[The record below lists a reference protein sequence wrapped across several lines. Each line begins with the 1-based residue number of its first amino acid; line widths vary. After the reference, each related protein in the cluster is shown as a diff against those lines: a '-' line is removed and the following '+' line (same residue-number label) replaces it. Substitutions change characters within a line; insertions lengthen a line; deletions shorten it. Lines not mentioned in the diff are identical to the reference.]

1 MTYYKFKPYNVARV
15 VIWSLFAILLLVVPL
30 VLPHLLASGSDGGCR
45 QSHSKVHGV
54 FDATFAPV

>member
-30 VLPHLLASGSDGGCR
+30 VFTSQLSATMLAQMGIAIIACLS
-45 QSHSKVHGV
+45 
-54 FDATFAPV
+54 